1 MLERN
6 GLNYQPMT
14 DRMTQCAS
22 ELNHFWIVLLLKNT
36 GGALQVKGFRY
47 MLRFM
52 YFEVDY
58 LVCPCFKAKFQ
69 KSNKEI

>member
-1 MLERN
+1 MVQKIAQKMIQKMVQSIF
-6 GLNYQPMT
+6 YPMP
-14 DRMTQCAS
+14 
-22 ELNHFWIVLLLKNT
+22 
-36 GGALQVKGFRY
+36 QVKGFCY

-58 LVCPCFKAKFQ
+58 LICPCFKAKFQ

>member
-1 MLERN
+1 MEN
-6 GLNYQPMT
+6 MHT
-14 DRMTQCAS
+14 DVR
-22 ELNHFWIVLLLKNT
+22 VLLLKNT
-36 GGALQVKGFRY
+36 GGALQVKGFWY

-58 LVCPCFKAKFQ
+58 LICPCFKAKFQ